1 MHKYMTLENLI
12 KNLPGKKT
20 LTNLL
25 IGLSLIATTPIVT
38 SCNKDER
45 VEISSQYTNSN
56 GVATFTDSQTD
67 EEVNIY
73 IREFGSGIP
82 VQGAEVTFIDGNGF
96 EAFETIK
103 DEYVENFQL
112 FPHNSNHY
120 IDIIHEG
127 YNSNG
132 SVPFTVWESIHEG
145 NQEEI
150 LVTWDNY
157 TKWVTN
163 GDDQYEGYD
172 FDGCM
177 TKEEIETE
185 GDRASVIIG
194 TGISIFGTPALGVAW
209 TKLETVHDQFLDFV
223 DIGQQVGIFNGNE
236 SEAYDVY
243 TPRGFYAPPIMIG
256 HNITNE
262 VAEDGIDNDCN
273 DIIDDVNGSGNNN
286 GVGSGQFECS
296 GEYFC
301 DNFNGNSLNTIDWDR
316 EEGALVSGGY
326 LELDEFNNSIHSRY
340 FNIENNFTLKAS
352 FIPSNDYLIL
362 IADSSSGYH
371 ASIENDR
378 ASCLNYGI
386 DIDHDNSQNINPGSG
401 RQNLE
406 IILSGGRTKIYLN
419 NSEVLNGTN
428 CYELDGDLQ
437 IRIANRSNNSGL
449 RIDYISL
456 DD

>member
-1 MHKYMTLENLI
+1 MALEDLI
-12 KNLPGKKT
+12 KKLPGKKT

-25 IGLSLIATTPIVT
+25 VGFSLVATAPIVT
-38 SCNKDER
+38 SCNKDKV

-120 IDIIHEG
+120 IDIIHED

-132 SVPFTVWESIHEG
+132 SVPFTVWESIHEN

-163 GDDQYEGYD
+163 GDNQYEGYD
-172 FDGCM
+172 FEGCM

-194 TGISIFGTPALGVAW
+194 TGISIFGTPTLGAAW

-223 DIGQQVGIFNGNE
+223 DIGQQFGILNGEEN
-236 SEAYDVY
+236 EAYDIY
-243 TPRGFYAPPIMIG
+243 TPRGFYAPPMMIG
-256 HNITNE
+256 HSITNE
-262 VAEDGIDNDCN
+262 VAGDGIDNDCN
-273 DIIDDVNGSGNNN
+273 DIIDDINETGNNN
-286 GVGSGQFECS
+286 GGGTERFECS

-301 DNFNGNSLNTIDWDR
+301 DNFIGNSLNIIDWNQ
-316 EEGALVSGGY
+316 EQGALVSEGY
-326 LELDEFNNSIHSRY
+326 LELNEFNNAVHSRY
-340 FNIENNFTLKAS
+340 FNIEDGFTLKTS

-371 ASIENDR
+371 ASIENDK

-386 DIDHDNSQNINPGSG
+386 DLDHENQQNINPGSG

-406 IILSGGRTKIYLN
+406 IILSDGITKIYLN
-419 NSEVLNGTN
+419 GSEVLNGTN

-437 IRIANRSNNSGL
+437 IRIANRSSNSEL
-449 RIDYISL
+449 RIDYVSL

>member
-1 MHKYMTLENLI
+1 MALEDLI
-12 KNLPGKKT
+12 KKLPGKKT

-25 IGLSLIATTPIVT
+25 VGFSLVATAPIVT
-38 SCNKDER
+38 SCNKDKG

-120 IDIIHEG
+120 IDIIHED

-132 SVPFTVWESIHEG
+132 SVPFTVWESIHED

-157 TKWVTN
+157 TKWVTS
-163 GDDQYEGYD
+163 GESQYEGYN

-194 TGISIFGTPALGVAW
+194 TGISIFGTPTLGAAW

-223 DIGQQVGIFNGNE
+223 DIGQQFGILNGEEN
-236 SEAYDVY
+236 EAYDIY
-243 TPRGFYAPPIMIG
+243 TPRGFYAPPMMIG
-256 HNITNE
+256 HSITNE
-262 VAEDGIDNDCN
+262 VAGDGIDNDCN
-273 DIIDDVNGSGNNN
+273 DIIDDVNGTGNNN
-286 GVGSGQFECS
+286 GGGVGQFECS

-301 DNFNGNSLNTIDWDR
+301 DNFDSESLNDSDWDR
-316 EEGALVSGGY
+316 EEGSLINSGY
-326 LELDEFNNSIHSRY
+326 LELNEDGDFVFSRY
-340 FNIENNFTLKAS
+340 FNIDNNFTLKTS
-352 FIPSNDYLIL
+352 FIPSDDYFIL
-362 IADSSSGYH
+362 IADSSSGYQ
-371 ASIENDR
+371 AGIESDK

-386 DIDHDNSQNINPGSG
+386 DLDHDNSQSITPGLG

-406 IILSGGRTKIYLN
+406 IILSGGKTRIYLN
-419 NSEVLNGTN
+419 ESEVLNGTN

-437 IRIANRSNNSGL
+437 IRIANRSNNSEL
-449 RIDYISL
+449 RIDYVSL